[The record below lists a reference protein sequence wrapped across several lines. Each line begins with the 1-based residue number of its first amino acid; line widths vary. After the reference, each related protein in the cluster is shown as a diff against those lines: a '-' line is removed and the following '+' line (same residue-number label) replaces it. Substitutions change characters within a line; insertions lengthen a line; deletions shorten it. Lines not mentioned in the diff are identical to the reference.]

1 MLSNPPLSL
10 YIHIPWCL
18 RKCPYCDF
26 NSHGLPAAL
35 PEADYVTALLSDL
48 DRELEHAAGR
58 AIETVFIG
66 GGTPSLF
73 EPASID
79 RLLMGVAER
88 APLSD
93 TAEITLEAN
102 PGTFEMDKF
111 KGFRA
116 AGVNRLSI
124 GIQSFDDRMLHALGR
139 VHDGNEALRAVDVA
153 RAAGFDN
160 LNLDLMFSLPE
171 QGVDAALADVT
182 TAIGLAP
189 EHISWYQ
196 LTLEPGTAFFKQPPV
211 LPDDDTAWQIQQQCQ
226 QELSDSGYRQ
236 YEVSAY
242 ARDGRQCRHNLN
254 YWTFGDYLGIGAG
267 AHGKITDSAGE
278 RLLRTS
284 KVRSPDAYLGLR
296 TGSEPVA
303 SEHEIA
309 RDERP
314 LEFLMNHLRVRAGF
328 PESAFPRRTGLPLT
342 ALEPTLSDCLGEGLL
357 ERDGGMIRCSERGW
371 LFLTD
376 VLGRFVH

>member
-26 NSHGLPAAL
+26 NSHGRPAAL

-48 DRELEHAAGR
+48 DRELERVAER
-58 AIETVFIG
+58 TIETVFIG

-73 EPASID
+73 EPAAID
-79 RLLMGVAER
+79 RLLRGIDAR
-88 APLSD
+88 ATLAG

-116 AGVNRLSI
+116 AGINRLSI

-139 VHDGNEALRAVDVA
+139 VHDGGEALRAVDVA

-160 LNLDLMFSLPE
+160 LNLDLMFSLPD
-171 QGVDAALADVT
+171 QDVDAALADVT
-182 TAIGLAP
+182 TAIDLGP

-226 QELSDSGYRQ
+226 EALAFSGYRQ

-267 AHGKITDSAGE
+267 AHGKITDGAGD

-284 KVRSPDAYLGLR
+284 KVRSPDVYLGLR
-296 TGSEPVA
+296 VGMEPVTL
-303 SEHEIA
+303 EHEIGH
-309 RDERP
+309 DERP
-314 LEFLMNHLRVRAGF
+314 LEFLMNALRVRDGF
-328 PESAFPRRTGLPLT
+328 SESDFPRRTGLPLS
-342 ALEPTLSDCLGEGLL
+342 ALEPSLSGCLGDGLL
-357 ERDGGMIRCSERGW
+357 ERDGGAIRCSERGW